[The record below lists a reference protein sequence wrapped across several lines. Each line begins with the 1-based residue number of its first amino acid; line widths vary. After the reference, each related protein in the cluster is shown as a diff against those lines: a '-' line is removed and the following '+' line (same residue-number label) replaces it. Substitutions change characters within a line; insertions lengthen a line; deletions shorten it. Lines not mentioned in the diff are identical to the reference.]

1 MYALPRVS
9 EAELLFGRPSFV
21 LPIVPVAHEISAK
34 RSLPDSSTLVA
45 SITGEPLGQSPIGE
59 TKTPLEPETSLV
71 SGDQPPAE
79 PETSLELGDGLET
92 GDRMV
97 MEPKDHLESGAAD
110 LLEPIGEDLDP
121 NMVIDSLGAETLEEL
136 QPETRNSLLGCGEAN
151 TSRPGALIGSLR
163 EGLLACPLETLM
175 EVLPDESSSV
185 AETRSSGE
193 LAEAILHA
201 QLQVSFMS

>member
-121 NMVIDSLGAETLEEL
+121 NMVIDSLGAETL
-136 QPETRNSLLGCGEAN
+136 
-151 TSRPGALIGSLR
+151 GSLR